1 MSSVS
6 VHSIP
11 IHCQI
16 YDLTIVTACSE
27 QPSTDTILRHDD
39 PFSVQVSL
47 GFQGNNAIALLALTP
62 IIQVDFYARP
72 LQAGSTLDL
81 GVATLETVI
90 DSMSYTAALHL
101 DAPSKT
107 GLTAAAVYRIGAL
120 VRIGALEQPALLCGV
135 LEDFVVQ
142 IHSG

>member
-6 VHSIP
+6 VHSVP
-11 IHCQI
+11 ILCQI
-16 YDLTIVTACSE
+16 FDLAIVTAHSD
-27 QPSTDTILRHDD
+27 QPSTETILRHDE

-62 IIQVDFYARP
+62 IMQVDFYARP

-81 GVATLETVI
+81 GVATLETMV
-90 DSMSYTAALHL
+90 DSMSYTAVLHL
-101 DAPSKT
+101 DTPSKT

-135 LEDFVVQ
+135 LEDLVVQ
-142 IHSG
+142 VHAG